1 MFMLL
6 IKKWNLEQSN
16 FYFILFLLSFTYIW
30 IIFSVPREALTEF
43 LENQILSKYTFLFD
57 QKVENMGPDGT
68 TEIQPWIKKILSEM
82 QSSIE
87 EHISA
92 AMRSNG

>member
-1 MFMLL
+1 
-6 IKKWNLEQSN
+6 
-16 FYFILFLLSFTYIW
+16 
-30 IIFSVPREALTEF
+30 
-43 LENQILSKYTFLFD
+43 
-57 QKVENMGPDGT
+57 MGPDGT